1 MVEWFVVMSKPNQE
15 FQTEEKLLKARD
27 KATRKKLFTV
37 YQPKFE
43 ETYWDRGRK
52 RTRPVPLLGSY
63 IFVQWTPPWN
73 LVLEID
79 SVSSVLRVNEALRI
93 EGISPV
99 LGTERPHGPLLV
111 GDEILQEIRGL
122 ERKGFVVGLQPGQTV
137 RVREG
142 LFAGA
147 LARFSNFSKQG
158 REVVFLDLL
167 NRTVRTELPAKTL
180 VPA

>member
-1 MVEWFVVMSKPNQE
+1 MSWFVVMSKPNQE
-15 FQTEEKLLKARD
+15 FQTEENLLKARD
-27 KATRKKLFTV
+27 KVTRKKLFTV

-43 ETYWDRGRK
+43 ETYWERGRK
-52 RTRPVPLLGSY
+52 RARPVPLLGSY
-63 IFVQWTPPWN
+63 MFVQFTDKWPQ
-73 LVLEID
+73 VLEVD
-79 SVSSVLRVNEALRI
+79 GVSSVLRVNEALRI

-111 GDEILQEIRGL
+111 SDDVLQEIRGL
-122 ERKGFVVGLQPGQTV
+122 EHKGFVVGLQPAQPV
-137 RVREG
+137 CVREG

-147 LARFSNFSKQG
+147 LGRFCKFTPHG